1 MEKDSQQ
8 VLCLETQEV
17 LELGALEL
25 GGHCEITKSTHQI
38 KCEQLAD
45 DIYRLQSW
53 HRARMESEGSKRD
66 ALEKTIQQLN
76 DILRKFS

>member
-1 MEKDSQQ
+1 MENASQQ

-17 LELGALEL
+17 MEL